1 MSHQVLI
8 SQRFTIIT
16 YVVLGNRQTLKKLDI
31 SQLLIKLWWKLISSS
46 EFHNVSAQE
55 SDIILPSLLQSI
67 ADTLTKMQHQTEA
80 KSDPQRILDD
90 ASSILDD
97 GSEESEYLTISSG
110 TSRQTSVESDSSSQ
124 LSKMSND
131 SKDLRPKNNK
141 LLPDSSDIS
150 VTSSEECDSSDSDS
164 SDSEGSDGDSSEES
178 FDDDS
183 SSEKDSFD
191 ERKCPCCDPEILR
204 LKRWVSFNN
213 YYNYSLRRGPTG
225 PSLLAPATQDKKHPC
240 IIIK

>member
-1 MSHQVLI
+1 
-8 SQRFTIIT
+8 
-16 YVVLGNRQTLKKLDI
+16 
-31 SQLLIKLWWKLISSS
+31 
-46 EFHNVSAQE
+46 
-55 SDIILPSLLQSI
+55 
-67 ADTLTKMQHQTEA
+67 MQHQTEA
-80 KSDPQRILDD
+80 ESDPQKILDG

-97 GSEESEYLTISSG
+97 GSEESEYFTISSG

-164 SDSEGSDGDSSEES
+164 SEES

-213 YYNYSLRRGPTG
+213 YYNYYYL
-225 PSLLAPATQDKKHPC
+225 
-240 IIIK
+240 IK